1 MLKNKIIK
9 NIMRYLLIAAAVICF
24 PWIFTLIF
32 GENNREKI
40 YDSADSGRNV
50 ILGEGKMDVED
61 FTACVLMKQMDISD
75 EEEAL
80 KAQAVIIRTYI
91 CEKMQSEGC
100 NEINAD
106 KLELEYIL
114 FEDLEKIWGDEFPDK
129 YNGLM
134 KIVSNT
140 SMQVMTYEEKLI
152 KPYFHSVSC
161 GYTRNGCE
169 VLGEGYGYLMSV
181 QSGKDVES
189 DDYLNGVSIQKSE
202 FVKKLRDAK
211 ADISIS
217 DDNPLETLQI
227 VARDSAGYVNLL
239 QIGNVQMTGDEF
251 AHVFNLNSPNFQVE
265 EYEGDIR
272 IITKG
277 AGHGLGLSMYGAKE
291 LARSGK
297 SYTEILQHYYTGV
310 YLTSLWA
317 E

>member
-1 MLKNKIIK
+1 MLKNKIFK
-9 NIMRYLLIAAAVICF
+9 MIMRYLLLVAAVICF
-24 PWIFTLIF
+24 PWIFTLVV
-32 GENNREKI
+32 GENKGDKI
-40 YDSADSGRNV
+40 YNSADSGRNV
-50 ILGEGKMDVED
+50 IVGERKMDVED

-91 CEKMQSEGC
+91 YEKMQSEGGS
-100 NEINAD
+100 EINAD

-129 YNGLM
+129 YNRLM

-140 SMQVMTYEEKLI
+140 SMQVLTCEDKLI

-169 VLGEGYGYLMSV
+169 VLGQEYGYLMSV

-189 DDYLNGVSIQKSE
+189 DNYLNGISVTKSD
-202 FVKKLRDAK
+202 FVNKLRDAK
-211 ADISIS
+211 PDISIS
-217 DDNPLETLQI
+217 DENPLETLQI
-227 VARDSAGYVNLL
+227 IARDSAGYVNSL

-251 AHVFNLNSPNFQVE
+251 AYIFNLNSPNFQVE

-277 AGHGLGLSMYGAKE
+277 AGHGLGLSMYGAKV